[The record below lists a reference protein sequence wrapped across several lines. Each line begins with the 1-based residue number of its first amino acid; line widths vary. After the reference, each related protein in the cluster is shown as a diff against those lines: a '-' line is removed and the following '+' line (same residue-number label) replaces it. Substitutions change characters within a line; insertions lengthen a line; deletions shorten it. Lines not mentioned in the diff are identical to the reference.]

1 MKVGSVCYLSILVF
15 SFQFF
20 SHNNISGIVF
30 VFVFVFVLM
39 ARSGAA
45 ASQLPPPPQLS
56 AAISQQ
62 YGIHIDLN
70 SYESVRR
77 LCICFD
83 PLFEPKCV
91 LSTLKVGGKPSIEV
105 LEIQKLQEVISSKKP
120 LNVSIRSLLLMNAH
134 STLIPIE
141 LPCVQSQLSADLLSS
156 AKAAIAARG
165 AAGELPHRSRS
176 SARADQDAAW
186 ASMTAPKAREVCLDL
201 QVSRRFSR
209 FNFVYVLRNLLRLN
223 LTNDLSLEND
233 YDYLANVR
241 LDEDPDL
248 EQLFSGLNRTIKM
261 SSEKDE
267 EMIKY
272 KMVEVDRQ
280 GGTLTEEL
288 KNTIRGSILTFTPI
302 WPESV
307 RAEGD
312 GAETFKHRIVVITDG
327 ENDHYEPTPEWGEE
341 GRDEV
346 MQKIAFGI
354 SFKAVIMIQI
364 SDTERICM
372 EFVLNLNKKK
382 LFELFSDL
390 MPAKCGQCWFYLDD
404 LISIIL
410 ESREF
415 KKKISDVFVGY
426 TRTSLSSFIKSAYDN
441 PISSFAVV
449 DAGCNHPIG
458 YLSPD
463 PGPSAWTWNDVNF
476 EITGEIEKQQEEQP
490 EAHQARPMHALGGG
504 VMVGLVNRTS
514 GGSIYY
520 CTFPESMRGA
530 FNNTIFTDP
539 MKVLHEGPYSL
550 GSASQEAVEGSLPD
564 SPVVLDM
571 EEEAAAAPESRA
583 RRIVANIF
591 KTIHT
596 LLNRVVCGVGS
607 GSGAAAALGRGGA
620 SKKNRKSIRTRR
632 ASRARRSRRSR
643 RSRK

>member
-1 MKVGSVCYLSILVF
+1 M
-15 SFQFF
+15 
-20 SHNNISGIVF
+20 
-30 VFVFVFVLM
+30 
-39 ARSGAA
+39 AA
-45 ASQLPPPPQLS
+45 AADAAADAAAADAAAADAYQLPPPQLS

-83 PLFEPKCV
+83 PLFEPKWAV
-91 LSTLKVGGKPSIEV
+91 SRLNAAGGWVDGEIPELKKVPSYEKV
-105 LEIQKLQEVISSKKP
+105 KWFG
-120 LNVSIRSLLLMNAH
+120 NVSIRSLLLMNAH

-141 LPCVQSQLSADLLSS
+141 IPCVQSQLSADLLSS
-156 AKAAIAARG
+156 ANAAIAAREATG
-165 AAGELPHRSRS
+165 PPPYKLRSKSLAKSAAGFDAIMAARS
-176 SARADQDAAW
+176 
-186 ASMTAPKAREVCLDL
+186 PEVCLDL
-201 QVSRRFSR
+201 QVSRRFRNSK
-209 FNFVYVLRNLLRLN
+209 NFVYVLRNLLRLN
-223 LTNDLSLEND
+223 VTNDFSLDND

-272 KMVEVDRQ
+272 KMDEVDRQ
-280 GGTLTEEL
+280 GDGRLTEEL

-307 RAEGD
+307 QVAGLGAGA
-312 GAETFKHRIVVITDG
+312 GAETFKHRIVVITNG
-327 ENDHYEPTPEWGEE
+327 ENDRYEPNPIWDEE

-354 SFKAVIMIQI
+354 SFKAVLIIQT
-364 SDTERICM
+364 SATKRICID
-372 EFVLNLNKKK
+372 FVLNLNKTK

-415 KKKISDVFVGY
+415 KKKISKLFKAY
-426 TRTSLSSFIKSAYDN
+426 TNLQSFIKSAYDN
-441 PISSFAVV
+441 PTSSFAVV
-449 DAGCNHPIG
+449 DAGCNHPVG

-476 EITGEIEKQQEEQP
+476 EIIGEDEKAP
-490 EAHQARPMHALGGG
+490 RGS
-504 VMVGLVNRTS
+504 VMVNLLHRPDLLHKPTTAGAMTVFH
-514 GGSIYY
+514 
-520 CTFPESMRGA
+520 CTFPESMRPA
-530 FNNTIFTDP
+530 FTNTIFTDP

-550 GSASQEAVEGSLPD
+550 GSASQDAVAGSQ
-564 SPVVLDM
+564 M
-571 EEEAAAAPESRA
+571 EEAAAAAAPESRA

-607 GSGAAAALGRGGA
+607 GSGAAAALGLGGA
-620 SKKNRKSIRTRR
+620 SKKNRNSIRTRR
-632 ASRARRSRRSR
+632 ASRSRRARGRRSR